1 MIGQIKE
8 RIDVLMVK
16 GRFNQE
22 VMEKIVSLL
31 EGLEFGSIQITV
43 HDSQITQIDRLEK
56 YRFQLQSKKSSQIIT
71 GKQVGN

>member
-1 MIGQIKE
+1 MV
-8 RIDVLMVK
+8 VLK

-22 VMEKIVSLL
+22 VVEKIANLL

-56 YRFQLQSKKSSQIIT
+56 YRFQLQSKKSSQILT
-71 GKQVGN
+71 SKK